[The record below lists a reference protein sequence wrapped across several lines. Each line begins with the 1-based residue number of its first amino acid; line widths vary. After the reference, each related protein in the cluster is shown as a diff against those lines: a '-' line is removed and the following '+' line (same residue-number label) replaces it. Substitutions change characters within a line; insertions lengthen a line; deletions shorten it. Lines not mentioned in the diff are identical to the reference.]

1 MLPRSKK
8 INTQL
13 FKEVFEKGKIY
24 HFSYFFIKV
33 LKLTA
38 EEKSKF
44 TVVSSKKITKTAIAR
59 NLLRRRF
66 FNIIKEIYEGLPP
79 SLAIIFFLKK
89 GGVEN
94 LKFEDFKKEIL
105 KVFEKI

>member
-13 FKEVFEKGKIY
+13 FKEVFDKGKIY
-24 HFSYFFIKV
+24 HFNYFFVKV
-33 LKLTA
+33 LKLNK

-44 TVVSSKKITKTAIAR
+44 TVVSSKKITKTAITR

-66 FNIIKEIYEGLPP
+66 FNIIKEIYKELP
-79 SLAIIFFLKK
+79 SSIAIIFFLKK
-89 GGVEN
+89 GAGN
-94 LKFEDFKKEIL
+94 LKFEDLKQEII
-105 KVFEKI
+105 KIFEKI